1 MSHQPRRSLTA
12 SQHAC
17 HDRTSNSGQRIDML
31 RPLAGS
37 PSSRPCASPPAIAGE
52 SPFLAHDGGLLLHP
66 AEAEPDT
73 VGELRTV

>member
-1 MSHQPRRSLTA
+1 
-12 SQHAC
+12 
-17 HDRTSNSGQRIDML
+17 ML

-37 PSSRPCASPPAIAGE
+37 PSSRPWVPTQPAAIAGE

-73 VGELRTV
+73 VGELRIGRARGIDA